1 MGKLTARYARIF
13 LVMLNSK
20 LYSSL
25 LVESMPIGVGRG
37 HGCGV
42 VKGYIEEK
50 GGDSIAIIR

>member
-25 LVESMPIGVGRG
+25 LIESMPIGVGRG

-42 VKGYIEEK
+42 VKGYIE
-50 GGDSIAIIR
+50 